1 MTASAWPMVP
11 LADLVLDTQ
20 YGTSAKANEVRRG
33 QPVLRMN
40 NLTYEGRFDTDDL
53 KWVELPEGE
62 REKLSLCRG
71 DLLFNRTN
79 SRELVGKTGVWDGP
93 DGFTF
98 AGYLIR
104 LRLRKDRVLPAW
116 VSAFM
121 NSSVG
126 KATLFH
132 MAKPSINMANISATD
147 ILRLR
152 VPVAPVE
159 HQRQVISQLDKADAI
174 RRKRK
179 EAIALIDELL
189 RSAFLEMFGDPV
201 TNPKGWPVRSVD
213 DLCETKQYGTAEKAN
228 ERRDGLPVLR
238 MNNLTYSGE
247 VDLTDL
253 KWVPLGERERAKL
266 DLRDG
271 DVLFNRVNSL
281 ELVGKTAVWHH
292 GDGYT
297 FAGYLIRLRFGGAAL
312 GDYVSAAM
320 NMPSMKR
327 TLMGIAKPS
336 INMANISGSDLARVN
351 VPVPPI
357 HVQRK
362 YRDFR
367 RRLHDWRGV
376 LNGYAAEAE
385 DLFNTLVA
393 RAFSGE
399 LSP

>member
-1 MTASAWPMVP
+1 
-11 LADLVLDTQ
+11 
-20 YGTSAKANEVRRG
+20 
-33 QPVLRMN
+33 MN